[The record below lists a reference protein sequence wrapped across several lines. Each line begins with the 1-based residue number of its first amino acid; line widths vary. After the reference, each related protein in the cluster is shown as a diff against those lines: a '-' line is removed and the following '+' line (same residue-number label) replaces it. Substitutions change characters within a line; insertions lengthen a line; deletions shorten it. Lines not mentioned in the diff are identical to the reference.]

1 MSLTRRLGFAL
12 RHLLGG
18 DRSDRDLD
26 REIDGVLDT
35 LTDEGIA
42 SGLSPDEA
50 RRAARLALGG
60 AEQVKEEVR
69 AARSGALLDAFLR
82 DLRFGA
88 RLLLRSPGFAAV
100 AVLTLALGI
109 GATTSIFSVVRA
121 VLLSPLPYREP
132 ERLVL
137 LRQAWPQRGL
147 NFWRLSQANFSAYRD
162 DAKAFEAVS
171 AYTRAGYNAGAGGE
185 SFRVDA
191 AAVSADLFGT
201 LGADAAIGR
210 TFVRGED
217 APGRRLLCLLSHG
230 EWQRRFGGD
239 PGVVGTTLSLD
250 GVPAEVIGVMPR
262 GFAFPDSSVG
272 IWTPLEISPERT
284 SPFTLLAV
292 ARLKPGTGPA
302 AAEEETTGLLRAR
315 AAAHAA
321 FGGAS
326 APPAAGAD
334 LHTVV
339 RPLGEA
345 LTAGTR
351 TPLLLLFAAVGLVLL
366 IVCANVANLVLAR
379 SAGRA
384 REISVRFALGATR
397 GRIARQVLT
406 ELLLLGALGGAAGS
420 LLALPILGLARRLP
434 AGFVPR
440 IEEVRLDPL
449 VFGAALLAGAAA
461 AAVAGLLPALRLGGQ
476 GAAIPGGP
484 AARST
489 AAPRGRR
496 LNGGLVAVQ
505 FALSLLLLAG
515 TGLMLKSLHRLLSID
530 PGFETDH
537 LVTLNLDLP
546 PRQAAVNANPLAPV
560 AQAETEGTQRFYRRV
575 VETVRAQP
583 GVRSAALA
591 QSLPFGGDNDAD
603 MTVCEGHESN
613 GEGASGSL
621 TLIQRTTPGYFSTLR
636 LPLLRGRDF
645 EEEDRPG
652 ASSVA
657 IVDET
662 LARTAWPGQEAVGR
676 RIRFAWDDRPEAWK
690 TVVGVVAA
698 VRDDRLDRAA
708 EPHLYLPFLQEPMRR
723 MSLVARTEIDPDA
736 AAPAIQQALRAVDP
750 SVPPFA
756 LRSMEATV
764 RLSLFQRRLT
774 NGLLGAFAAVALLLA
789 AAGIYGVMSLEVS
802 SRLKEIAV
810 RLALG
815 ARPSGVV
822 GMVLRRGAGLATAG
836 MAAGLAGAFALMRL
850 MSGMLYEVRPDDP
863 ATLVAV
869 VALLG
874 SVALLACALPARR
887 AVRVDPIVTLR
898 ED

>member
-1 MSLTRRLGFAL
+1 MGGARRITSLL
-12 RHLLGG
+12 RNLLRG
-18 DRSDRDLD
+18 DEVDRELD
-26 REIDGVLDT
+26 RELDGVLDT

-42 SGLSPDEA
+42 RGLTPHEA
-50 RRAARLALGG
+50 RRAAAIALGG

-82 DLRFGA
+82 DLRYGA
-88 RLLLRSPGFAAV
+88 RLLRRSTGFTAV

-109 GATTSIFSVVRA
+109 GAATSIFSVVRA

-132 ERLVL
+132 DRLVL

-162 DAKAFEAVS
+162 DAKAFDAIG
-171 AYTRAGYNAGAGGE
+171 AYTRTGYNVGKGSE

-191 AAVSADLFGT
+191 AAVSAELFAT
-201 LGADAAIGR
+201 LGVEATLGR

-217 APGRRLLCLLSHG
+217 TPGRRLLVVLSHG
-230 EWQRRFGGD
+230 EWQRRFGAD
-239 PGVVGTTLSLD
+239 PGVVGTTLRLD
-250 GVPAEVIGVMPR
+250 GAPAEIVGVMPR
-262 GFAFPDSSVG
+262 GFAFPDASVG
-272 IWTPLEISPERT
+272 LWTPLEIAPDRT
-284 SPFTLLAV
+284 SPFMLLAV
-292 ARLKPGTGPA
+292 ARLKPGSGPA
-302 AAEEETTGLLRAR
+302 AAEKETTGLLRSR

-321 FGGAS
+321 FAGAN
-326 APPAAGAD
+326 APPAGNAD

-339 RPLGEA
+339 RPLQDA

-351 TPLLLLFAAVGLVLL
+351 TPLWLLLAAVGLVLL

-379 SAGRA
+379 SGGRA
-384 REISVRFALGATR
+384 REIAVRFALGATR
-397 GRIARQVLT
+397 GRIVRQVLT
-406 ELLLLGALGGAAGS
+406 ETLLLGVLGGAAGS

-440 IEEVRLDPL
+440 IEAVRLDPV
-449 VFGAALLAGAAA
+449 VFGVALCAGALAA
-461 AAVAGLLPALRLGGQ
+461 IVAGLVPALRLGRD
-476 GAAIPGGP
+476 GAALSA

-496 LNGGLVAVQ
+496 LNGGLVGVQ

-515 TGLMLKSLHRLLSID
+515 TGLMLKSLDRLLSVD

-537 LVTLNLDLP
+537 LLTLNLDLP
-546 PRQAAVNANPLAPV
+546 PRQAGVYANPLAPV
-560 AQAETEGTQRFYRRV
+560 TEAETAGTERYYSRV
-575 VETVRAQP
+575 LEAVRAQP

-591 QSLPFGGDNDAD
+591 QSLPFGGDLDAD
-603 MTVCEGHESN
+603 MTVCEGREA
-613 GEGASGSL
+613 GTDGPAGSL
-621 TLIQRTTPGYFSTLR
+621 TLIQRTTPGFFPTLR

-645 EEEDRPG
+645 EERDRIG
-652 ASSVA
+652 ASPVA

-662 LARTAWPGQEAVGR
+662 LARLAWPGQSAIGR
-676 RIRFAWDDRPEAWK
+676 RIRFAWDDGPEAWR
-690 TVVGVVAA
+690 TIVGVVGP
-698 VRDDRLDRAA
+698 VRDDRLDRGA
-708 EPHLYLPFLQEPMRR
+708 EPHLYLPFLQGPMRR
-723 MSLVARTEIDPDA
+723 MSLVARTEIEPDLA
-736 AAPAIQQALRAVDP
+736 AAGIQQALRSVDP

-764 RLSLFQRRLT
+764 RLNLFQRRLT
-774 NGLLGAFAAVALLLA
+774 NWLLGAFAAVALLLA

-802 SRLKEIAV
+802 SRFKEIAV

-815 ARPSGVV
+815 ARPAAVV
-822 GMVLRRGAGLATAG
+822 GMVLRRGASLAAAG

-850 MSGMLYEVRPDDP
+850 LSGMLYEVRPDDP
-863 ATLVAV
+863 TTLLAV
-869 VALLG
+869 VTLLG
-874 SVALLACALPARR
+874 SVALLACAIPAHR
-887 AVRVDPIVTLR
+887 AVKVDPIAALR

>member
-1 MSLTRRLGFAL
+1 MTIARRLTSLL
-12 RHLLGG
+12 RNLLRR
-18 DRSDRDLD
+18 DRVDRDLD
-26 REIDGVLDT
+26 RELDGILDT
-35 LTDEGIA
+35 LTDEGIDR
-42 SGLSPDEA
+42 GLPPEEA
-50 RRAARLALGG
+50 RRAAHLALGG
-60 AEQVKEEVR
+60 PEQVKEEVR

-88 RLLLRSPGFAAV
+88 RLLRRSPGFTAV
-100 AVLTLALGI
+100 VVLTLALGI
-109 GATTSIFSVVRA
+109 GAATSIFSVVRA

-162 DAKAFEAVS
+162 GTKSFDSVG
-171 AYTRAGYNAGAGGE
+171 AYTWTGYNVGAAGE
-185 SFRVDA
+185 SFRVEA
-191 AAVSADLFGT
+191 AAVSADLFAT
-201 LGADAAIGR
+201 LGVEAALGR

-217 APGRRLLCLLSHG
+217 APGRRLLCLLSDG
-230 EWQRRFGGD
+230 EWRRRFGGD
-239 PGVVGTTLSLD
+239 PGVVGTTLRLD

-262 GFAFPDSSVG
+262 GFAFPDSSAG
-272 IWTPLEISPERT
+272 LWTPLEIAPERT

-292 ARLKPGTGPA
+292 ARLQPGTALA
-302 AAEEETTGLLRAR
+302 AAEEETTGILRAR
-315 AAAHAA
+315 AAARAA
-321 FGGAS
+321 FGGAN

-339 RPLGEA
+339 RPLGDA
-345 LTAGTR
+345 MTAGTR

-379 SAGRA
+379 SGGRA
-384 REISVRFALGATR
+384 REIAVRFALGATR

-440 IEEVRLDPL
+440 LEEVRLDPV
-449 VFGAALLAGAAA
+449 VFGAALLAGAM
-461 AAVAGLLPALRLGGQ
+461 AAVLAGLLPALRAGRD
-476 GAAIPGGP
+476 GASLHAGP

-496 LNGGLVAVQ
+496 LNGGLVGVQ

-515 TGLMLKSLHRLLSID
+515 TGLMLKSLDRLLSVD

-537 LVTLNLDLP
+537 LLTLHLDLP
-546 PRQAAVNANPLAPV
+546 PRQAGVYANPLAPV
-560 AQAETEGTQRFYRRV
+560 AEAEAEGTERYYSRV
-575 VETVRAQP
+575 VEAVRAQP
-583 GVRSAALA
+583 GVQSAALA
-591 QSLPFGGDNDAD
+591 QSLPFGGDLDAD
-603 MTVCEGHESN
+603 MTVCEGHDT
-613 GEGASGSL
+613 GDGASGSL

-645 EEEDRPG
+645 EARDRTG
-652 ASSVA
+652 APAVV

-662 LARTAWPGQEAVGR
+662 LARNAWPGQDAIGR
-676 RIRFAWDDRPEAWK
+676 RIRFAWDDGPDRWR
-690 TVVGVVAA
+690 TIVGVVAA

-708 EPHLYLPFLQEPMRR
+708 EPHLYVPFRQEPMRR
-723 MSLVARTEIDPDA
+723 MSLVARTGIEPDR
-736 AAPAIQQALRAVDP
+736 AAPAIQEALRSVDP

-756 LRSMEATV
+756 LRSMESTL

-774 NGLLGAFAAVALLLA
+774 NGLLGAFAAIALLLA

-802 SRLKEIAV
+802 SRFKEIAV

-815 ARPSGVV
+815 ARPAGVV
-822 GMVLRRGAGLATAG
+822 GMVLRRGAGLAAAG
-836 MAAGLAGAFALMRL
+836 MAAGLAGSFALMRFL
-850 MSGMLYEVRPDDP
+850 SGLLFEVRPDDP
-863 ATLVAV
+863 GTLFAV

-887 AVRVDPIVTLR
+887 AVRVDPIAALR
-898 ED
+898 DE

>member
-1 MSLTRRLGFAL
+1 VGRARRLTRLL
-12 RHLLGG
+12 RNLVRG
-18 DRSDRDLD
+18 DEIDRELD
-26 REIDGVLDT
+26 RELDGVLET

-42 SGLSPDEA
+42 RGLSPDEA
-50 RRAARLALGG
+50 RRAAAIALGG

-69 AARSGALLDAFLR
+69 AVRSGALLDAFLR
-82 DLRFGA
+82 DLRYGA
-88 RLLLRSPGFAAV
+88 RLLWRSPGFTAV
-100 AVLTLALGI
+100 AVLTLALGL
-109 GATTSIFSVVRA
+109 GAATSICSVVRA

-132 ERLVL
+132 DRLVL

-162 DAKAFEAVS
+162 DAKAFDAIG
-171 AYTRAGYNAGAGGE
+171 AYTRTGYNVGAGGE

-191 AAVSADLFGT
+191 AAVSADLFAT
-201 LGADAAIGR
+201 LGVEAALGR

-217 APGRRLLCLLSHG
+217 APGRRPLVVLSHG

-239 PGVVGTTLSLD
+239 PGIVGTTLRLD
-250 GVPAEVIGVMPR
+250 GVPAEILGVMPR
-262 GFAFPDSSVG
+262 GFTFPDSSVG
-272 IWTPLEISPERT
+272 LWTPLEIAPDRT
-284 SPFTLLAV
+284 SPFQLLAV

-302 AAEEETTGLLRAR
+302 AAEQETTGLLRAR

-321 FGGAS
+321 FAGAN
-326 APPAAGAD
+326 APPAGGAD

-339 RPLGEA
+339 RPLQDA
-345 LTAGTR
+345 LTASTR

-379 SAGRA
+379 SGGRA

-406 ELLLLGALGGAAGS
+406 ELLLLGVLGGAAGS

-440 IEEVRLDPL
+440 IEEVRLDP
-449 VFGAALLAGAAA
+449 VIFGVALLAGALAA
-461 AAVAGLLPALRLGGQ
+461 ILAGLAPALRLGRD
-476 GAAIPGGP
+476 GAAIDR
-484 AARST
+484 ASARFT

-496 LNGGLVAVQ
+496 LNGGLVGVQ

-515 TGLMLKSLHRLLSID
+515 TGLMLKSLDRLLSVD

-546 PRQAAVNANPLAPV
+546 PRQAGVYANPLAPV
-560 AQAETEGTQRFYRRV
+560 AEAETAGTVRYSSRV
-575 VETVRAQP
+575 LEAVRAQP
-583 GVRSAALA
+583 GVRNAALA
-591 QSLPFGGDNDAD
+591 QSLPFGGDLDAD
-603 MTVCEGHESN
+603 MTVCEGREA
-613 GEGASGSL
+613 GADGAAGSL

-645 EEEDRPG
+645 EERDRID
-652 ASSVA
+652 ASPVA

-662 LARTAWPGQEAVGR
+662 LAGLAWPGQDAVGR
-676 RIRFAWDDRPEAWK
+676 RIRFAWDDSPEAWK
-690 TVVGVVAA
+690 TIVGVVGP
-698 VRDDRLDRAA
+698 VRDDRLDRGA
-708 EPHLYLPFLQEPMRR
+708 EPHLYLSLLQQPMRR
-723 MSLVARTEIDPDA
+723 MSLVARTGIEPDLA
-736 AAPAIQQALRAVDP
+736 ASGIRQALRTVEP

-774 NGLLGAFAAVALLLA
+774 SGLLGAFAAVALLLA

-802 SRLKEIAV
+802 SRFKEIAV

-815 ARPSGVV
+815 ARPAAVV
-822 GMVLRRGAGLATAG
+822 GMVLRRGARLAAAG
-836 MAAGLAGAFALMRL
+836 MAAGLAGTFALMRL
-850 MSGMLYEVRPDDP
+850 LSGMLYEVRPDDP
-863 ATLVAV
+863 ATLLAV

-874 SVALLACALPARR
+874 SVAILACALPARR
-887 AVRVDPIVTLR
+887 AVRVDPIAALR